1 MVLKLRGVEGLAF
14 VDLLLLLLRNRL
26 QSMFLKQPFASPSI
40 SECGSLSTVLSLV
53 LSNFGG
59 PDPASIFSLSKV
71 PASKD
76 GALGGKLAMCRQR
89 RGRLG
94 CGADAS
100 KHLSPRQL
108 PL

>member
-14 VDLLLLLLRNRL
+14 VDLLLRNRL
-26 QSMFLKQPFASPSI
+26 QSMFLKQPFGSPSI

-53 LSNFGG
+53 LSNFGC
-59 PDPASIFSLSKV
+59 PHPASIFSLSKV

-76 GALGGKLAMCRQR
+76 GALGGKLPSNVPAEARQTW
-89 RGRLG
+89 G
-94 CGADAS
+94 GADAS